1 MSENTNLKIALDNAI
16 DLFNNNN
23 LIECIEQLEEILTI
37 HPNNLKAL
45 NMLLDINIKI
55 NKAAGALK
63 IIQKLIRLEPNKK
76 EHQEKLIKVHQF
88 LNDDQAY
95 QSALIEFHKNFPSI
109 QTARIISNIH
119 IENDREEESDQVIQ
133 NFFESDKTYGELYKG
148 IRHVKAGRLKL
159 AEESYKKV
167 LKKDKNNID
176 ALRLLGLLAFKTK
189 DYEIAE
195 RLFLK
200 VLQLDPSFSLAWD
213 NLAKLYRIQNKLLKS
228 IPAFE
233 NLIKLDPRNFEALVS
248 LGTVYI
254 KLSKYHEGIKLYEES
269 LKIKPENPRVYLSL
283 GHALKTIGEREKSEA
298 AYHNAIN
305 YFSLSGE
312 AYWSLANLKTYKFS
326 DKEIINMESSLTKN
340 IHPNEL
346 TQMHFALGKAYES
359 KRQFDKSFEHYAEGN
374 WQQRKQISYNAE
386 DYKIS
391 IDELIDFFDK
401 NKNLYNAKAQSN
413 FDDPI
418 FILGLPRSGSTM
430 IEQILSSHSLI
441 EGTQELPNILT
452 ISRDIK
458 LIDQKKGYPNNLLGL
473 DQSSFDDLGKK
484 YIDET
489 KWARSSTPY
498 FIDKMPNNFVHIGL
512 IKLIL
517 PKAKII
523 DARRNPMDTCFSCF
537 KQYFAKGQHFTYD
550 LDDIARYY
558 KDYVRL
564 MDYWKKLFP
573 EEIFTINYEQ
583 VIDNPN
589 ERIRDLLEFCNV
601 KFEDNCINFH
611 KSKRPVK
618 TASSEQVRQPMYKT
632 GLDYWKN
639 YSNNLDTLLK
649 HFPEYDRRYI

>member
-1 MSENTNLKIALDNAI
+1 M
-16 DLFNNNN
+16 
-23 LIECIEQLEEILTI
+23 
-37 HPNNLKAL
+37 
-45 NMLLDINIKI
+45 
-55 NKAAGALK
+55 
-63 IIQKLIRLEPNKK
+63 
-76 EHQEKLIKVHQF
+76 
-88 LNDDQAY
+88 
-95 QSALIEFHKNFPSI
+95 
-109 QTARIISNIH
+109 
-119 IENDREEESDQVIQ
+119 
-133 NFFESDKTYGELYKG
+133 
-148 IRHVKAGRLKL
+148 
-159 AEESYKKV
+159 
-167 LKKDKNNID
+167 
-176 ALRLLGLLAFKTK
+176 
-189 DYEIAE
+189 
-195 RLFLK
+195 
-200 VLQLDPSFSLAWD
+200 LQLDPSFFLAWD
-213 NLAKLYRIQNKLLKS
+213 NLAKLYRVQNKLLKS

-254 KLSKYHEGIKLYEES
+254 KLSKYKEGINLYEKS

-283 GHALKTIGEREKSEA
+283 GHALKTIGERKKSEH
-298 AYHNAIN
+298 AYQNAIK

-312 AYWSLANLKTYKFS
+312 AYWSLANLKTYEFS

-346 TQMHFALGKAYES
+346 IQMHFALGKAYES
-359 KRQFDKSFEHYAEGN
+359 KRQFEKSFEHYSEGN

-401 NKNLYNAKAQSN
+401 NKNLYKLKAQSN

-441 EGTQELPNILT
+441 EGTQELPNILA

-458 LIDQKKGYPNNLLGL
+458 LINQKKGYPHNLLEL
-473 DQSSFDDLGKK
+473 DHSSFNDLGKK

-489 KWARSSTPY
+489 KWARSSKPF

-564 MDYWKKLFP
+564 MDYWKNLFP
-573 EEIFTINYEQ
+573 KEIFTINYEQ

-589 ERIRDLLEFCNV
+589 DRILDLLEFCNV

-649 HFPEYDRRYI
+649 HFPEYDR